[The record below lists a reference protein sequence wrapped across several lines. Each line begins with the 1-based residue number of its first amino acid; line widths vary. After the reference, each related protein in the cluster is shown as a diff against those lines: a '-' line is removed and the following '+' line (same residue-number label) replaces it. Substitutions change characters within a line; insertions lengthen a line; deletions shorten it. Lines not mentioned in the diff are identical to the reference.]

1 MSKTKL
7 RCMTCGKWFQSANAR
22 EVTCPDC
29 AQKARKEKQA
39 QKNAPP
45 PVVKPAGSGTPT
57 AAVRPPAPQ
66 KPKTTA
72 SGTIQWL
79 DKISDVKIAQPDQ
92 PAPKP
97 KIATPPVHRENAN
110 GTGGRSNGS
119 DSGSGDQRGTG
130 PARGPAAYRGNN
142 AGAGPT
148 IGQRPQPPRQPMEG
162 PGGGPSKPWQK
173 NNGAPGSR
181 PQPGGPK
188 PRGKPKVKVPAPPKP
203 KKEKTPPPA
212 PFVPTAEQIQQVEE
226 RYTILAQPAEFDG
239 IRTQIAKEVGIPKK
253 SVKKIIKDFRDQQ
266 HIPSW
271 WELQT
276 YKGSSEELDKIKAVY
291 LPYLPV
297 PPVGVHKKIADI
309 LTIKPGI
316 VYQAIKTI
324 RLEMDLPQYND
335 PDLHAE
341 ELKQKASER
350 LAQATSNEEKPTIA
364 IVETAANEET
374 IVLQVE
380 TTTEEEPTTAVVE
393 TANEKATIVQPE
405 QSEQSEQPEQVTEHE

>member
-29 AQKARKEKQA
+29 TQKARKEKQA

-45 PVVKPAGSGTPT
+45 TATQQAGTGTPA
-57 AAVRPPAPQ
+57 AAVRPPAPP

-79 DKISDVKIAQPDQ
+79 DKVSDVKIGQPDP

-97 KIATPPVHRENAN
+97 KVSTPPVQKEATN
-110 GTGGRSNGS
+110 GTGGQRGSNGS
-119 DSGSGDQRGTG
+119 GPGDQRGTG
-130 PARGPAAYRGNN
+130 PTRGPAAYKGP
-142 AGAGPT
+142 GAGPM

-162 PGGGPSKPWQK
+162 GAKPWQK
-173 NNGAPGSR
+173 NTGAPGGPR
-181 PQPGGPK
+181 PAGPAK
-188 PRGKPKVKVPAPPKP
+188 PRGKPKAKVVTPPKP
-203 KKEKTPPPA
+203 KKEKIPPPA
-212 PFVPTAEQIQQVEE
+212 PFVPTPEQIKQVEE

-253 SVKKIIKDFRDQQ
+253 AVKKIIKDFRGQQ

-276 YKGSSEELDKIKAVY
+276 YKGSTEELEKIKTLY
-291 LPYLPV
+291 LPYLPI
-297 PPVGVHKKIADI
+297 PPVGVHKKIAEA
-309 LTIKPGI
+309 LTIKPGT

-324 RLEMDLPQYND
+324 RQEMELPQYND
-335 PDLHAE
+335 PELHEE
-341 ELKQKASER
+341 ELKALRQR
-350 LAQATSNEEKPTIA
+350 VTQQLQAEA
-364 IVETAANEET
+364 TADT
-374 IVLQVE
+374 GE
-380 TTTEEEPTTAVVE
+380 TTTPVVGATSEEATVVGATSEEAAVVH
-393 TANEKATIVQPE
+393 NEQREEVA
-405 QSEQSEQPEQVTEHE
+405 EHE